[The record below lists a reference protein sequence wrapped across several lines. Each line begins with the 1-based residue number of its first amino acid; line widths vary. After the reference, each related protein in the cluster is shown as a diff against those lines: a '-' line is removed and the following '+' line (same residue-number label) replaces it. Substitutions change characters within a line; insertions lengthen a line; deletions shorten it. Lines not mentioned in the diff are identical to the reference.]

1 MPKKI
6 SPEMKARAVRMVLEH
21 RDDYPSVRAAAQ
33 AVAKQLG
40 LGPETVRRWVVD
52 AEVDAWDP
60 AGNHDRRAGRDQGP
74 QGEDPPARGGQPD
87 PACQR
92 QAHLDPALCRQGVS
106 FHVPST
112 PRRDHRCDSGLGVWG
127 HRGLSSAF
135 FRRCCRKTE
144 SRVLKNVEHLPCNC
158 FVAGTAVQTSKG
170 ATLIEKVRPGDQVWA
185 KNLTTSENEPRPVTG
200 LFHKTAATLMTITLA
215 TGGTVVVTQEHPFMA

>member
-1 MPKKI
+1 M
-6 SPEMKARAVRMVLEH
+6 
-21 RDDYPSVRAAAQ
+21 
-33 AVAKQLG
+33 
-40 LGPETVRRWVVD
+40 
-52 AEVDAWDP
+52 
-60 AGNHDRRAGRDQGP
+60 
-74 QGEDPPARGGQPD
+74 
-87 PACQR
+87 
-92 QAHLDPALCRQGVS
+92 
-106 FHVPST
+106 PST
-112 PRRDHRCDSGLGVWG
+112 PRRDHRCDSGLGVSG